1 MFAKV
6 YEFAKSLILYVDE
19 LKQAR
24 RDIDSLQDDMRNIML
39 AVERLTYQME
49 YLQKRQM
56 DHEKNTQL
64 QMENDLLKFE
74 KRLPSSPD
82 K

>member
-24 RDIDSLQDDMRNIML
+24 RDIDSLQDDMRNIMF

-64 QMENDLLKFE
+64 QMENDLLKLE
-74 KRLPSSPD
+74 KRLPSLPD